1 MSGRDRSQLEK
12 REYSYLPGNSA
23 KLPDRLEMKVE
34 GKVGTVK
41 KQVMGTYGKAE
52 FSGFK
57 RKFRKRTVEVSSL
70 FKASGIIIQERF
82 HGLPADLSQMV
93 YGGDGGPYKLVGIL
107 TGFLKNGSKDLVDSF
122 PDPFLRKPV
131 ERIDRYD
138 LPSFSGQSGVK
149 AGGAIRTAQDLF
161 FKIRLR

>member
-12 REYSYLPGNSA
+12 REYSHLPGNPT
-23 KLPDRLEMKVE
+23 KLPDRLEMEIK
-34 GKVGTVK
+34 GKMGTVK
-41 KQVMGTYGKAE
+41 KQIMGTYGKAE
-52 FSGFK
+52 FSRIE

-70 FKASGIIIQERF
+70 FNPSGIILQECF
-82 HGLPADLSQMV
+82 HGLPSDLSQMV
-93 YGGDGGPYKLVGIL
+93 HGGDAGPYKLVGIL